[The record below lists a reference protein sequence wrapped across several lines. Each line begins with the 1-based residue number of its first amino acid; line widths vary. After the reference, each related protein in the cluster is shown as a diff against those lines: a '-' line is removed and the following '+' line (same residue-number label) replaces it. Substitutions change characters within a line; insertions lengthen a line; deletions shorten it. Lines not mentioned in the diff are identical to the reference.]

1 MKGLRGENPAW
12 IPPCQ
17 RSSHPPP
24 SPPTL
29 PASVILAVPWAVHPG
44 EEGILPG
51 WAQLQFKL
59 GLGSQRWTLRKLLG
73 KKRALPQAHSLTYGN
88 QAMRILNF
96 RRFDLVEA
104 NLGPSYPGALLPP
117 PAGHVPLP
125 ARDLSVQP
133 LGVSL
138 TEANLL
144 RAKREASSGRRGRLP
159 NLSPAAPPRSRHLPV
174 PFRPVV

>member
-1 MKGLRGENPAW
+1 MDSPFLAHL
-12 IPPCQ
+12 PPTTLA
-17 RSSHPPP
+17 
-24 SPPTL
+24 PTL

-44 EEGILPG
+44 QEGILPG
-51 WAQLQFKL
+51 WAQLRFKL

-96 RRFDLVEA
+96 RRLDLVEA
-104 NLGPSYPGALLPP
+104 NLGPSYPGALPP
-117 PAGHVPLP
+117 SPPTACSAPST
-125 ARDLSVQP
+125 RFESVQP

-138 TEANLL
+138 TVANLL

-159 NLSPAAPPRSRHLPV
+159 NPSPASLPRSRHLPV
-174 PFRPVV
+174 SFRPVV

>member
-1 MKGLRGENPAW
+1 MDSLFPAHL
-12 IPPCQ
+12 PPTTLV
-17 RSSHPPP
+17 
-24 SPPTL
+24 PTL

-44 EEGILPG
+44 QEDILPG
-51 WAQLQFKL
+51 CAQLQFKL
-59 GLGSQRWTLRKLLG
+59 GFGSQRWTLRKLLG

-96 RRFDLVEA
+96 RRLDFVEA
-104 NLGPSYPGALLPP
+104 NLGPSYPGALPPPPP
-117 PAGHVPLP
+117 PACSAPSTGFE
-125 ARDLSVQP
+125 SVQP

-144 RAKREASSGRRGRLP
+144 RAKREASSGTRGRLP

-174 PFRPVV
+174 PFCPVV